1 MKENKILI
9 VDDEKIVRESLTH
22 WFEEEGY
29 IIESAEN
36 GNEALKVF
44 SRGKFDLALLD
55 MKMPG
60 MTGLELL
67 KKIKE
72 IDEDCI
78 VILITAFASVPTA
91 IQALKDGAYDYVT
104 KPVDPDELNNIVHN
118 ALESRNL
125 RKENVELKKQI
136 DNFIIPENL
145 VGESPQMKKILVL
158 IQTVAETDST
168 VMIRGE
174 SGTGKELVAKAIHQ
188 NSKRKYF
195 PIITVNC
202 GALSESLLESEL
214 FGHEKGAFTG
224 AHFRRKGKFEIAN
237 GGTIFLD
244 EIGSVSSKTQVELL
258 RVIESKKFN
267 RVGGNEM
274 VESDFRIITA
284 TNEPLEKFIDEGK
297 FRKDLYYRLNVITI
311 NIPPLRERIQDIP
324 ILANHFLK
332 KYSELM
338 NKGIGGISNKALDQ
352 LLNYEWPGN
361 VRELE
366 NTIERAIVIGKTD
379 YIEPDD
385 LHLKESDF
393 QITNGL
399 AMNGDSGNSLEDIEK
414 KYIIKVLNTNNWNIS
429 KSAEILEIER
439 VTLYNKINKYGL
451 RKIK

>member
-1 MKENKILI
+1 MPEPRLLI

-36 GNEALKVF
+36 GNEALKIF
-44 SRGKFDLALLD
+44 EQDKFDLALVD

-72 IDEDCI
+72 IDADCF

-104 KPVDPDELNNIVHN
+104 KPVDPDELEHLVKN
-118 ALESRNL
+118 ALESRAL
-125 RKENVELKKQI
+125 KSENRQLKKRI

-145 VGESPQMKKILVL
+145 IGESPQMNKIFEM
-158 IQTVAETDST
+158 IKTVSETDST

-174 SGTGKELVAKAIHQ
+174 SGTGKELIAKAIHQ

-202 GALSESLLESEL
+202 GALPESLLESEL

-224 AHFRRKGKFEIAN
+224 AHFKRKGKFELAN
-237 GGTIFLD
+237 GGSIFLD
-244 EIGSVSSKTQVELL
+244 EIGTVSPKTQVELL
-258 RVIESKKFN
+258 RVIETKKFY
-267 RVGGNEM
+267 RVGGNEV

-284 TNEPLEKFIDEGK
+284 TNESLEQLIEEGK
-297 FRKDLYYRLNVITI
+297 FRKDLYYRLNVLTIT
-311 NIPPLRERIQDIP
+311 IPPLRERTSDIP
-324 ILANHFLK
+324 ILVNHFVK

-338 NKGIGGISNKALDQ
+338 NKDIKGITEEANNFLMK
-352 LLNYEWPGN
+352 YEWPGN

-366 NTIERAIVIGKTD
+366 NTIERAIVIGKGD
-379 YIEPDD
+379 IIEIDD
-385 LHLKESDF
+385 LNMSKENNEMKL
-393 QITNGL
+393 NGTT
-399 AMNGDSGNSLEDIEK
+399 AEENGNSLNDMEK
-414 KYIIKVLNTNNWNIS
+414 RYIIKVLNDNNWNIS

-439 VTLYNKINKYGL
+439 VTLYNKINKYDL
-451 RKIK
+451 RKNK

>member
-1 MKENKILI
+1 MESKILI
-9 VDDEKIVRESLTH
+9 VDDERIVRESLQH

-29 IIESAEN
+29 IIETAEN
-36 GNEALKVF
+36 GMSALEKF
-44 SRGKFDLALLD
+44 SKDTFDLALLD

-67 KKIKE
+67 KKIKA
-72 IDEDCI
+72 IDEYCI

-104 KPVDPDELNNIVHN
+104 KPVDPDELNNIVRN
-118 ALESRNL
+118 GLESVKL
-125 RKENVELKKQI
+125 KKENKVLKKHLESMT
-136 DNFIIPENL
+136 IPENL
-145 VGESPQMKKILVL
+145 VGESPQMKKIIEL
-158 IQTVAETDST
+158 IKTVSDADST

-224 AHFRRKGKFEIAN
+224 AHFKRKGMFEIAN

-244 EIGSVSSKTQVELL
+244 EIGSISQKTQVDLL
-258 RVIESKKFN
+258 RIIETKKFN

-274 VESDFRIITA
+274 VESDFRLITA
-284 TNEPLEKFIDEGK
+284 TNEPLEKLIDENK

-311 NIPPLRERIQDIP
+311 TLPPLRERKQDIP
-324 ILANHFLK
+324 ILANFFLK

-338 NKGIGGISNKALDQ
+338 NKEIEGISSTAMDF
-352 LLNYEWPGN
+352 LLGYDFPGN

-366 NTIERAIVIGKTD
+366 NTIERAIVIGKSNE
-379 YIEPDD
+379 INLDD
-385 LHLKESDF
+385 LSLEG
-393 QITNGL
+393 TN
-399 AMNGDSGNSLEDIEK
+399 DSYAFADDAAGSLEDVEK
-414 KYIIKVLNTNNWNIS
+414 KYIIKVLGENKWNIS
-429 KSAEILEIER
+429 KSAEILGVER
-439 VTLYNKINKYGL
+439 VTLYNKIGKYGL
-451 RKIK
+451 KKIK